1 MAEQIQGVGFPPLRE
16 LVSKLIEHRVPVY
29 V

>member
-1 MAEQIQGVGFPPLRE
+1 MAEQLQGVGFPPLQQ
-16 LVSKLIEHRVPVY
+16 LFSKLIEHRVPVY